1 MPPMYALLQRGLFYY
16 MAKGFHYFK
25 FIATEWLTGDIC
37 FEDYELQGIFINVCA
52 IYWQRNGDVSFED
65 LQKRLKTD
73 RLNLLCDRFISVN
86 EGKISIEFL
95 DEQLI
100 DAGHISKVNSEN
112 GAKGGRPKGA
122 LNKEKKPTAK
132 RPLSESKAKKTQIEL
147 ELELKIELELNKN
160 KFLESLYDFK
170 QTYSSEMI
178 KQFFDYWTELNTS
191 KTKMR
196 FQSEKFFDTSKR
208 LATWSRNQKQTF
220 NKSEIK
226 PQININTI

>member
-1 MPPMYALLQRGLFYY
+1 

-52 IYWQRNGDVSFED
+52 IYWHRNGDVTINE

-73 RLNLLCDRFISVN
+73 RLISLSDRFISVN
-86 EGKISIEFL
+86 ESGKITIKFL
-95 DEQLI
+95 DEQLL

-122 LNKEKKPTAK
+122 SNKEKKPTAK
-132 RPLSESKAKKTQIEL
+132 RNKSESKAKKTQIEL

-160 KFLESLYDFK
+160 KFLESLNDFT
-170 QTYSSEMI
+170 QTYDSKML
-178 KQFFDYWTELNTS
+178 KQFFDYWTELNPA
-191 KTKMR
+191 KTKMK
-196 FQSEKFFDTSKR
+196 FQDEKFFEVGKR

-226 PQININTI
+226 PQINISTI